1 MKRFN
6 AKYMPT
12 NDVKRFIDQIE
23 SFTFKLGSRLRI
35 INFGLN
41 GEPLLH
47 PKIIELV
54 SHAKNKAET
63 VRISTNLDKLTPR
76 TSKALLEAG
85 LNSICFSID
94 ECEKE
99 RFEAIRK
106 NLNFEKTVYH
116 AKEFKKIRDDG
127 GYKCRIT
134 VSPVDCIETRGRHD
148 KIKRF
153 WSKVSDSKIQMSK
166 EIPIAHNL
174 SRTQPWFDVKST
186 PPCVDMIGLKSNGD
200 VLPCCFDVFHEYV
213 LGNLYR
219 QPIDEIFYGN
229 G

>member
-63 VRISTNLDKLTPR
+63 VRISTNLDKLTPFM
-76 TSKALLEAG
+76 SLELLEAG

-99 RFEAIRK
+99 RFEAIRR
-106 NLNFEKTVYH
+106 NLEFEKTVLN
-116 AKEFKKIRDDG
+116 ASTFKNFQEHKG
-127 GYKCRIT
+127 
-134 VSPVDCIETRGRHD
+134 
-148 KIKRF
+148 
-153 WSKVSDSKIQMSK
+153 
-166 EIPIAHNL
+166 
-174 SRTQPWFDVKST
+174 
-186 PPCVDMIGLKSNGD
+186 
-200 VLPCCFDVFHEYV
+200 
-213 LGNLYR
+213 
-219 QPIDEIFYGN
+219 
-229 G
+229 